1 MIREEFAQFLKD
13 LKTANDN
20 RQDID
25 AIVKENEHRNV
36 YFYNDGC
43 IKKILAS
50 EKNLMLTTDLI
61 NAALNLVGSDRIEN
75 PQLVNPFV
83 PGELGYRSVEPDLLL
98 TNDRGNGI
106 PRDRISIEVQHEDN
120 DSLYSDRLVLY
131 VARLTGNMERQGRF
145 TPLENLHV
153 VSFQFFDAFK
163 GSPNYLHTVQL
174 RNQEQRVYFERQTV
188 TLIEVNKFLKHAKQF
203 TGDHSRIAQWLR
215 AIDTLNREADFSEF
229 ATDSVFRV
237 LQNEV
242 KLCNFSS
249 RYMLSNMMKD
259 IDKSYWEYGAAR
271 KKAKEVA
278 RNLLLDGDSV
288 EKVARNTGLP
298 QSTILELQKEINTPS
313 T

>member
-1 MIREEFAQFLKD
+1 MIREEFAQFLKK
-13 LKTANDN
+13 LKTANEN
-20 RQDID
+20 GQDID
-25 AIVKENEHRNV
+25 AIVKENEYRNV

-50 EKNLMLTTDLI
+50 EKNLALTTDLI

-75 PQLVNPFV
+75 PQLVNPFI
-83 PGELGYRSVEPDLLL
+83 PGELGYRSIEPDLLL
-98 TNDRGNGI
+98 TNERGNGI

-131 VARLTGNMERQGRF
+131 VARLTGNMERQGEF
-145 TPLENLHV
+145 TPLENLQV
-153 VSFQFFDAFK
+153 ISFQFFDAFK

-188 TLIEVNKFLKHAKQF
+188 TLIEVNKFLKHAEQF
-203 TGDHSRIAQWLR
+203 KDDHSRIAQWLR

-278 RNLLLDGDSV
+278 KNFLLDGDSV

-298 QSTILELQKEINTPS
+298 QSTVLELQKEINLPNT
-313 T
+313 